1 MQNRW
6 SNEDAGRLVAQYVP
20 RWGEDLALR
29 TYSSRLLGAEES
41 LVLHGGG
48 NTSVKGYVTNVLGE
62 QAPALYV
69 KASGYDLASIE
80 PEGHSAVDLEF
91 LKRLR
96 ALEDLSDAA
105 MADEFRSHL
114 FNPHA
119 ATPSIETLA
128 HAFLPQKFIDH
139 THADAMLALTNQS
152 AAAKRVRE
160 ALGEDVIVL
169 DYVKPGF
176 KLAKAA
182 AAAYESQP
190 GSKAMVWMRHGL
202 VTWGRTARE
211 SYEATIELV
220 TRAERY
226 LAQRATRPLLAQRS
240 TPPSVAE
247 KRLVTVAPL
256 VRGLLAE
263 PSGDA
268 DRPHRR
274 VILQSLTD
282 RETLD
287 FVDSDRGKQIALTP
301 PLTSD
306 HLIRTK
312 ALPLWLDSP
321 AYEDPARLRQQ
332 LVTALKEYTPAY
344 QAYVARNSAHIPEG
358 LATFDPVPRVL
369 LLPGLGAI
377 CSGKSVRAAKIA
389 RDITAH
395 TLAAKAQIA
404 AMGTYEG
411 LSETHLFEM
420 EFHTLQHA
428 KLGKPDDL
436 PLAREVAVITGAAGA
451 IGSAIAQG
459 LLESGCHVAV
469 TDLPG
474 QALETLVKELK
485 GTFGDRVLGV
495 ALDVTDAASIAQG
508 FEAIIKTWGG
518 IDLVIVNAGIALV
531 ASLDEMKLEAFQ
543 KLERVNTE
551 GTLLTLAEAGRHFK
565 YQATGGDVVVIST
578 KNVFAPGAKFG
589 AYSATKA
596 AAHQLARIASLEMAE
611 FGVRV
616 NMVSPD
622 AVFSYGTRRS
632 GLWAEVG
639 PDRMRARGLDEKGL
653 EEYYQSRNL
662 LKARVTAEHVAK
674 AVLFF
679 ATRQTP
685 TTGATIP
692 VDGGLPD
699 STPR

>member
-1 MQNRW
+1 
-6 SNEDAGRLVAQYVP
+6 
-20 RWGEDLALR
+20 
-29 TYSSRLLGAEES
+29 
-41 LVLHGGG
+41 
-48 NTSVKGYVTNVLGE
+48 LGE
-62 QAPALYV
+62 QVPALYV
-69 KASGYDLASIE
+69 KASGYNLTDIE

-96 ALEDLSDAA
+96 ALDDLSDNA
-105 MADEFRSHL
+105 MADEFRAHL

-119 ATPSIETLA
+119 PTPSIETLA
-128 HAFLPQKFIDH
+128 HAFLPHKFIDH
-139 THADAMLALTNQS
+139 THADAVLALTNQS
-152 AAAKRVRE
+152 DAAERVRE
-160 ALGEDVIVL
+160 AVGEDVLVL

-190 GSKAMVWMRHGL
+190 GAKAMVWIRHGL
-202 VTWGRTARE
+202 VTWGGTARE

-220 TRAERY
+220 TRAENY
-226 LAQRATRPLLAQRS
+226 LARHASRPLVVEVS
-240 TPPSVAE
+240 TPPSLAE
-247 KRLVTVAPL
+247 KRLVSVAPL

-268 DRPHRR
+268 DRPYRR
-274 VILQSLTD
+274 VILQPLTD
-282 RETLD
+282 RATLD
-287 FVDSDRGKQIALTP
+287 FVDSGRGKQIALSP

-312 ALPLWLDSP
+312 AFPLWLDEP
-321 AYEDPARLRQQ
+321 AYGDPARLRRQ
-332 LVTALKEYTPAY
+332 LAAALEAY
-344 QAYVARNSAHIPEG
+344 AATYRAYVERNAARLPEG
-358 LATFDPVPRVL
+358 LATFDPLPRVL
-369 LLPGLGAI
+369 LMPGLGAI
-377 CSGKSVRAAKIA
+377 CSGKNIEAAKIA

-395 TLAAKAQIA
+395 TLAVKAQIA

-411 LSETHLFEM
+411 LSESHLFEM
-420 EFHTLQHA
+420 EYHTLQHA
-428 KLGKPDDL
+428 KLGKRDEL
-436 PLAREVAVITGAAGA
+436 PLAREVALITGAAGA

-459 LLESGCHVAV
+459 LLEKGCHVAV
-469 TDLPG
+469 TDLAG
-474 QALETLVKELK
+474 QALDNLVAELNE
-485 GTFGDRVLGV
+485 TFGDRVLGV
-495 ALDVTDAASIAQG
+495 AMDVTEAASVAQG
-508 FEAIIKTWGG
+508 FETIIKTWGG
-518 IDLVIVNAGIALV
+518 VDVVIVNAGVALV
-531 ASLDEMKLEAFQ
+531 SSLEEMKLEAFQ
-543 KLERVNTE
+543 KLERVNVE
-551 GTLLTLAEAGRHFK
+551 GTLLTLSEAGRHFK
-565 YQATGGDVVVIST
+565 YQGTGGDLVVIST

-596 AAHQLARIASLEMAE
+596 ASHQLARIASLEMAE
-611 FGVRV
+611 IGVRV

-622 AVFSYGTRRS
+622 AVFSHGARRS

-653 EEYYQSRNL
+653 EEYYRKRNL
-662 LKARVTAEHVAK
+662 LKARVTAEHVAN